1 MNATLIT
8 IGDEIL
14 IGQVMDTNSV
24 WIAQKLNEIGI
35 WVSEKIT
42 IGDDAEAIISAL
54 DQSLEKNNLVIIT
67 GGLGPTKDDITKKTI
82 ADYFHK
88 SLIFHEPTW
97 ENMLE
102 ILKIFKRT
110 PNESHRIQCFMPEK
124 TKILPNKVGTAPG
137 MWFEENG
144 KIVVSMPGVPYEMKY
159 LMEHHIL
166 PSLKEKFC
174 KDIIIHKTIRTAGAG
189 ESEISAKLES
199 FEENLPS
206 NISLAYL
213 PDFGQVRLRL
223 TAKGQ
228 NESELTHEIN
238 QLTQT
243 INEILGNVIY
253 GYDDENL
260 EKSIGRR
267 LVSQNKMM
275 VCAESCSGG
284 YISHLITQNSG
295 SSAYFKGSF
304 VTYSNDMKMNILGVN
319 KETLEEHGAVSEATV
334 LEMLYGALEKSK
346 ADVGIAISGIAG
358 PGGGTDEKPVGT
370 IWIAIGNLEEKKTFE
385 LHLFKERIKNI
396 QYSSTIALN
405 QLRLFLDNL

>member
-35 WVSEKIT
+35 WVSDKKT
-42 IGDDAEAIISAL
+42 LGDDAEAIISAL
-54 DQSLEKNNLVIIT
+54 EQSLERNNLVLIT

-110 PNESHRIQCFMPEK
+110 PNESHRIQCFMPEN
-124 TKILPNKVGTAPG
+124 TKILSNKVGTAPG

-144 KIVVSMPGVPYEMKY
+144 KIVVSMPGVPFEMKY
-159 LMEHHIL
+159 LMEHHVL
-166 PSLKEKFC
+166 PSLKAKFC

-228 NESELTHEIN
+228 NESELIQEIN
-238 QLTQT
+238 QLTHS
-243 INEILGNVIY
+243 INEILGNIIY

-267 LVSQNKMM
+267 LVAQNKMM

-319 KETLEEHGAVSEATV
+319 KDTLEKHGAVSESTV
-334 LEMLYGALEKSK
+334 IEMLDGALEKSK

-358 PGGGTDEKPVGT
+358 PDGGTDQKPIGT
-370 IWIAIGNLEEKKTFE
+370 IWIAIGNLEVKKTFE

-405 QLRLFLDNL
+405 QLRLFLDTL